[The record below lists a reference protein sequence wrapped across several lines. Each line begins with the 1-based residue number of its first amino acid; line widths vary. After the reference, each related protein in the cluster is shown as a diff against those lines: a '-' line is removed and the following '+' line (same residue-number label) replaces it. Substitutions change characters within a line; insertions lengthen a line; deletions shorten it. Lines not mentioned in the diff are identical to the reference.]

1 MAGQSLISVE
11 DSHCRAG
18 GVSVWHGQSETGLHI
33 FPQVPSEEVVLFLPL
48 SGTLEITM
56 KHGKFI
62 STGKTAIIGDSASF
76 SQLDYHAGR
85 QHIGI
90 GVNRDFL
97 TMQLSEMLEM
107 PLNQMIRFESTFDL
121 DTTSGIRLLSLAKT
135 IYEGMRDSDPLSQS
149 NLADSYLSQAMA
161 ALLLE
166 SMPHNYSNNLA
177 ARRDNILP
185 GHIKRAID
193 FMRENIEKPLA
204 VSEIA
209 EASRVSVRSLQLN
222 FNHFC
227 GTSPLGYLMRLRL
240 EKVRHD
246 LLSKDSIG
254 NVGDV
259 ARKWGFSHFGNFG
272 ATYRK
277 AFGELPSETLL
288 RSGGDRRQLSTTR
301 RAIPDRR
308 VAPVY
313 PQGAD
318 SPAKASRRGTS
329 D

>member
-1 MAGQSLISVE
+1 MV
-11 DSHCRAG
+11 
-18 GVSVWHGQSETGLHI
+18 
-33 FPQVPSEEVVLFLPL
+33 
-48 SGTLEITM
+48 
-56 KHGKFI
+56 
-62 STGKTAIIGDSASF
+62 
-76 SQLDYHAGR
+76 
-85 QHIGI
+85 
-90 GVNRDFL
+90 
-97 TMQLSEMLEM
+97 
-107 PLNQMIRFESTFDL
+107 
-121 DTTSGIRLLSLAKT
+121 
-135 IYEGMRDSDPLSQS
+135 
-149 NLADSYLSQAMA
+149 

-166 SMPHNYSNNLA
+166 SMPHNYTNHLA

-193 FMRENIEKPLA
+193 FMRENIERPLM

-240 EKVRHD
+240 EKVRCE
-246 LLSKDSIG
+246 LLSKESMG

-259 ARKWGFSHFGNFG
+259 ARKWGFSHFGDFG

-288 RSGGDRRQLSTTR
+288 RSHGERRQLPTQR
-301 RAIPDRR
+301 RSNADRR
-308 VAPVY
+308 VPPAY
-313 PQGAD
+313 PQGVDTA
-318 SPAKASRRGTS
+318 AKASKQGTS